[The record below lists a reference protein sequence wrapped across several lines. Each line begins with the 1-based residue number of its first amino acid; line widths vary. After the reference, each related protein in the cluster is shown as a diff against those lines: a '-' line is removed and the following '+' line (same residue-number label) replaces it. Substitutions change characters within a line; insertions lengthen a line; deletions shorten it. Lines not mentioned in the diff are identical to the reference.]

1 MSFENLRRESI
12 QRTQAERLLDRNLL
26 KFEKVN
32 YKRHLIGKCD
42 LDLIAQKQIEE
53 NFEEYVNKKIKKEE
67 LTKPVEVQKERTN
80 KGT

>member
-32 YKRHLIGKCD
+32 YKRQLIGKCD
-42 LDLIAQKQIEE
+42 LDLIA
-53 NFEEYVNKKIKKEE
+53 
-67 LTKPVEVQKERTN
+67 
-80 KGT
+80 